1 MENDIGTG
9 VLFSDTVHNA
19 LVEFCYQ
26 VIITQSA
33 YLLPTVSENC
43 HHNHCDPNC

>member
-1 MENDIGTG
+1 
-9 VLFSDTVHNA
+9 VHNA

-33 YLLPTVSENC
+33 YLLPTGGNMEERIITTITDDSRPTITSM
-43 HHNHCDPNC
+43 NH